1 MEKRHEEKTQDI
13 RLLQDGGDEGATGAK
28 REAAMHV
35 HAHHQ
40 HIFFLCLVCDQ
51 LLREGL
57 ADRKTC
63 CTQRAS
69 GYRRFEG
76 RKQRWSTRGMMEIME
91 NIQR

>member
-1 MEKRHEEKTQDI
+1 MEKRHEERTQDI
-13 RLLQDGGDEGATGAK
+13 TLLQDGGDEGATGAN

-63 CTQRAS
+63 CTQK
-69 GYRRFEG
+69 GPLDTEG
-76 RKQRWSTRGMMEIME
+76 LREGHNDGVRG
-91 NIQR
+91 Q